1 MNKITSTL
9 TGLALVAAASVAPA
23 FAGGGFSP
31 SGTGTFTATPTSFT
45 LSGVSASYFD
55 FTAGALYTGTA
66 SVIGGTQEVAHPTAF
81 DSSVLSFTGTE
92 TFPAAGATNGFSFT
106 DSGTAVLTF
115 TGSGASQV
123 VTVSGGKGFSNSFK
137 FGDYPDPAAVPEAS
151 TVASFGVLLALGS
164 LAVLRRKSVKNA
176 A

>member
-31 SGTGTFTATPTSFT
+31 SGTGTFAFTPTSFT

-55 FTAGALYTGTA
+55 FSAGELFTGTA
-66 SVIGGTQEVAHPTAF
+66 SVIGGTPEAGTPTAF

-106 DSGTAVLTF
+106 DSGTSVLTF

-123 VTVSGGKGFSNSFK
+123 VTVSAGKGFSNAFK
-137 FGDYPDPAAVPEAS
+137 FGDYPAAVPEAS
-151 TVASFGVLLALGS
+151 TVASFGVLLALGG